1 LTVHR
6 RWPRPIAVLFSAC
19 GVLAGAPAASS
30 AQPHAELRARLQNHL
45 DSLVATTGVPGVTVG
60 VALPDG
66 SHFGIAAGWA
76 DTLTNRRMRPDDRM
90 LQGSVGKTYFGAVA
104 LQLVGEG
111 RLDLDAH
118 LTAFLGDEP
127 WFDRLPNARDVTIRH
142 LMMHTSGIVRYEL
155 NPRFLEDLTADP
167 MRTWTPE
174 DRLSYLFDTQPAF
187 PAGDG
192 WDYSDTNYILLA
204 MVLERI
210 TGAPAY
216 DEIRRRIL
224 SPLGLSNTV
233 PSDRPDVP
241 GIVQGYGG
249 PENPFGGF
257 TEMVRD
263 GRLVLN
269 PQFEWGGGGFAS
281 TTEDLARW
289 VRDIHEGRAFG
300 DDLLEQARTGV
311 AAPLGPGGQYGLGV
325 IMLELPAGTAWGHSG
340 FMPGYRT
347 EMYYFP
353 DDRFGVALQINSTDR
368 AALRRPLL
376 MVLSNIATI
385 VATAAVAAGVPGR

>member
-1 LTVHR
+1 
-6 RWPRPIAVLFSAC
+6 
-19 GVLAGAPAASS
+19 
-30 AQPHAELRARLQNHL
+30 
-45 DSLVATTGVPGVTVG
+45 
-60 VALPDG
+60 
-66 SHFGIAAGWA
+66 
-76 DTLTNRRMRPDDRM
+76 
-90 LQGSVGKTYFGAVA
+90 
-104 LQLVGEG
+104 
-111 RLDLDAH
+111 
-118 LTAFLGDEP
+118 
-127 WFDRLPNARDVTIRH
+127 
-142 LMMHTSGIVRYEL
+142 
-155 NPRFLEDLTADP
+155 
-167 MRTWTPE
+167 
-174 DRLSYLFDTQPAF
+174 
-187 PAGDG
+187 
-192 WDYSDTNYILLA
+192 
-204 MVLERI
+204 
-210 TGAPAY
+210 
-216 DEIRRRIL
+216 
-224 SPLGLSNTV
+224 V

-385 VATAAVAAGVPGR
+385 VATAAVTAGVPGR